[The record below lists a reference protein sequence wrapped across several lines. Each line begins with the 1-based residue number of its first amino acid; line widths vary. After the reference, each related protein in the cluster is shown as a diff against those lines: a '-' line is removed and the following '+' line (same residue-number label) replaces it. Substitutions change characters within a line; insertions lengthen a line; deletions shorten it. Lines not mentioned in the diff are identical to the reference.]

1 MTATAAP
8 PVPHQQAPR
17 HRRLPGLDGLR
28 AVAVL
33 GVLGYHSGWT
43 WLRGGFLGVS
53 LFFTLSGFLIT
64 RLLLNERGDTGGID
78 LLRFWSRRARRL
90 LPGAFAGIGL
100 AIAVTLTVG
109 TASQRHALSLDVAA
123 ALGYVAN
130 WRFVLAGS
138 SYAGLFEAPSA
149 LQHMWSLA
157 VEEQMYLV
165 VPLLVTGLLVA
176 RGRRVTRWAVASL
189 AVVATGVAA
198 TVATTAA
205 PETLYFGSH
214 VRGVELLVG
223 VVLALTVSAPDRP
236 APTLVAHVAGPAA
249 LAVVLWSW
257 TVVHTNDT
265 GLYRGGLAGHALLV
279 AVVLWAVT
287 SRETALTRAL
297 EWSPLVWIGRRSYGI
312 YVYHWPLF
320 LLAQQA
326 HVDLSHRVTLS
337 AAWAASMALAAVSYT
352 WLEQPIRTGTAL
364 RDPSRARRLV
374 VAVPVIV
381 LLVVVA
387 LTRNDAAVA
396 DPEVAA
402 RQLDALTATSA
413 TTAPGTTTAA
423 GTASAPTTVPVVP
436 PRLGI
441 FGDSIAAT
449 TGLGLVQWANDT
461 GAFIPVAS
469 VTVPGCTL
477 VAEGSRWNG
486 DQEIPVSPGCDWRR
500 SWPATVADSKPDVA
514 VIAMGGLDGLPWTL
528 PGVEGRVNL
537 GDPVVDQRVRAQ
549 IDAVNDMMLAAGVMP
564 VWLTL
569 PPPVGEN
576 GTAEHLA
583 RFNQI
588 IEDAADRSA
597 RIHVLDLSHLI
608 DAWPRSLDEERRSD
622 GTHLDP
628 DASRYVA
635 DTWLG
640 PQLLELL
647 TPVGVS

>member
-1 MTATAAP
+1 
-8 PVPHQQAPR
+8 
-17 HRRLPGLDGLR
+17 
-28 AVAVL
+28 
-33 GVLGYHSGWT
+33 
-43 WLRGGFLGVS
+43 
-53 LFFTLSGFLIT
+53 
-64 RLLLNERGDTGGID
+64 
-78 LLRFWSRRARRL
+78 
-90 LPGAFAGIGL
+90 
-100 AIAVTLTVG
+100 
-109 TASQRHALSLDVAA
+109 
-123 ALGYVAN
+123 
-130 WRFVLAGS
+130 
-138 SYAGLFEAPSA
+138 
-149 LQHMWSLA
+149 MWSLA

-176 RGRRVTRWAVASL
+176 RGRRVTRLSVAGLAVAAS
-189 AVVATGVAA
+189 VAA
-198 TVATTAA
+198 GFAATTAA

-223 VVLALTVSAPDRP
+223 VCLALTVSAPDRP
-236 APTLVAHVAGPAA
+236 APPLVTHVAGPVA
-249 LAVVLWSW
+249 LAAVLWSW
-257 TVVHTNDT
+257 TVVHTSDL
-265 GLYRGGLAGHALLV
+265 GLYRGGLAAHAVLV

-287 SRETALTRAL
+287 SRVGLLTRVL
-297 EWSPLVWIGRRSYGI
+297 EWQPLAWIGRRSYGI

-326 HVDLSHRVTLS
+326 EVDISRPVALT
-337 AAWAASMALAAVSYT
+337 AAWAASFALAAVSFSL
-352 WLEQPIRTGTAL
+352 LEQPIRTGSAL
-364 RDPSRARRLV
+364 RDPSWARRLV
-374 VAVPVIV
+374 VAVPVV
-381 LLVVVA
+381 VLVVA
-387 LTRNDAAVA
+387 MSLTRNDAAVA
-396 DPEVAA
+396 DPELAA
-402 RQLDALTATSA
+402 RQLDALTATTQAPA
-413 TTAPGTTTAA
+413 TTTTTSA
-423 GTASAPTTVPVVP
+423 GVVPSVPTTVPAVP
-436 PRLGI
+436 PRLAI

-449 TGLGLVQWANDT
+449 TGLGLVQWANAT
-461 GAFIPVAS
+461 GAFTPVAS

-486 DQEIPVSPGCDWRR
+486 DQEIPVSPGCNWRR
-500 SWPATVADSKPDVA
+500 SWPDTVATAKPDVA

-537 GDPVVDQRVRAQ
+537 GDPVVDQRVRAE
-549 IDAVNDMMLAAGVMP
+549 IDEVNDMMLAAGVLP

-588 IEDAADRSA
+588 VEEAADRSV

-640 PQLLELL
+640 PQLLQIL

>member
-1 MTATAAP
+1 MTVTEARPTP
-8 PVPHQQAPR
+8 GRQTSH

-28 AVAVL
+28 ALAVL
-33 GVLGYHSGWT
+33 GVLGFHSGWT

-64 RLLLNERGDTGGID
+64 RLLLFERRDTGGID

-90 LPGAFAGIGL
+90 LPAAFTAIGL
-100 AIAVTLTVG
+100 AIVVTVSVG
-109 TASQRHALSLDVAA
+109 TPSQRHALSADVSA
-123 ALGYVAN
+123 ALFYVAN
-130 WRFVLAGS
+130 WRFVLQGA

-165 VPLLVTGLLVA
+165 VPLLVTGLLVT

-189 AVVATGVAA
+189 AAVATAVAA

-205 PETLYFGSH
+205 PDTLYYGSH
-214 VRGVELLVG
+214 VRGVELLIG
-223 VVLALTVSAPDRP
+223 VCLALTVSAPDRRAP
-236 APTLVAHVAGPAA
+236 AFVTHAAGPVA
-249 LAVVLWSW
+249 LAAVLWSW
-257 TVVHTNDT
+257 TVVHTSAT

-287 SRETALTRAL
+287 SGGTVLTEAL
-297 EWSPLVWIGRRSYGI
+297 EWRPLVWIGRRSYGI

-320 LLAQQA
+320 LLAHQA
-326 HVDLSHRVTLS
+326 HVDLSRPVALS
-337 AAWAASMALAAVSYT
+337 AAWAASFALAAVSYT

-364 RDPSRARRLV
+364 RDPSRARRLAVAVPMIVLV
-374 VAVPVIV
+374 VAVS
-381 LLVVVA
+381 
-387 LTRNDAAVA
+387 LTRNDPAVA

-402 RQLDALTATSA
+402 RQLDALTATS
-413 TTAPGTTTAA
+413 TTTSPVTAA
-423 GTASAPTTVPVVP
+423 AAAPTTVPAVP
-436 PRLGI
+436 PRLAI

-461 GAFIPVAS
+461 GAFTPVAS

-486 DQEIPVSPGCDWRR
+486 DQEIPVSPGCDWHR

-549 IDAVNDMMLAAGVMP
+549 IDAVNDMMLAAGVLP

-588 IEDAADRSA
+588 IEEAADRSS

-608 DAWPRSLDEERRSD
+608 DAWPRSIDEERRSD

-640 PQLLELL
+640 PQLLQLL